1 MRNPLK
7 RREKAVTGGA
17 DVAAAMQN
25 GGSAFPRGNGLAPFQ
40 LGAAARQRIMDAY
53 TTAQD
58 ASFAWIYAN
67 SPAVRTVIDVLT
79 TNMGQLDLRLYEEI
93 SESERQPRPDHPAA
107 LSLRYPNETT
117 TSDSWLRS
125 FVKDF
130 LIHDN
135 AITVLL
141 PASGDQL
148 TLIWL
153 PAHKFEYLGS
163 NMLTV
168 EKYRFWRPE
177 GWGYQDFTPDQ
188 IMHWKGENPEDP
200 RIGVSRLQTLRDVI
214 AEDVAYQAATVE
226 LAKNGLDGPIWIG
239 RPLDAPEI
247 SNQAMELMEEDIANR
262 MKQRNRKPLIFAEGM
277 EVHSF
282 GVTPRDAQMADI
294 RRFAIS
300 QIANLYGVPLGMV
313 GLADDVAAA
322 RAQFVTDTLPPL
334 CEQFT
339 RFLNQRILVRVYN
352 WMDGCFELDLDEKRM
367 SDDRLKALT
376 SATGRAVLLTNE
388 ARAKLNLPPVDTGD
402 ELITPLN
409 VVVGDNPKPSPQ
421 VMPPQQPGQPPQDG
435 SGRQEDQPPDGQPP
449 KALIKASEPL
459 PQLHPRRSAEMER
472 QRRNVEIF
480 QSVVQRHFVRL
491 GRSLNGKMLLLE
503 RNGQDP
509 ERALTKADWQRWDR
523 EFSNDLLRNLKRVVD
538 HEGGIYALKLA
549 APNEFDMAMTEH
561 YLEAMAEGAALGIN
575 DTIRH
580 EIETMGLEEAM
591 NRAAQHVA
599 SAGTSLGA
607 RSTMWAREE
616 AARQAPGFQSRVKS
630 WIADTARHAEFDGDT
645 VGIGEDWPSGFAP
658 GSAPACACS
667 MAIQ

>member
-1 MRNPLK
+1 MRNPFK
-7 RREKAVTGGA
+7 RSKAVTGGV
-17 DVAAAMQN
+17 DVAAALQN
-25 GGSAFPRGNGLAPFQ
+25 GGSAFPRGGGQAPFQ
-40 LGAAARQRIMDAY
+40 LGAAARQRILDAY

-141 PASGDQL
+141 PASGSQL

-226 LAKNGLDGPIWIG
+226 LAKSGLQEPVWVG

-247 SNQAMELMEEDIANR
+247 SNQALELMEEDLRNR
-262 MKQRNRKPLIFAEGM
+262 MRQRNSKPIVLAEGM
-277 EVHSF
+277 EFHSF
-282 GVTPRDAQMADI
+282 GVTPRDAEMMDI

-322 RAQFVTDTLPPL
+322 RSQFVTDTLPPL

-352 WMDGCFELDLDEKRM
+352 WTDGCFELDLDEKRM

-376 SATGRAVLLTNE
+376 SASGRAVMTSNE
-388 ARAKLNLPPVDTGD
+388 ARARLNLKPVDTGD
-402 ELITPLN
+402 ELVTPLN
-409 VVVGDNPKPSPQ
+409 VIVGDNPKPSPQ
-421 VMPPQQPGQPPQDG
+421 VMPPQQPGAPPQDG
-435 SGRQEDQPPDGQPP
+435 SGRQQDQMPDGQPP
-449 KALIKASEPL
+449 KALVKAEPL

-480 QSVVQRHFVRL
+480 QTVVQRHFTRL
-491 GRSLNGKMLLLE
+491 SRSLNSKMMLLE

-509 ERALTKADWQRWDR
+509 DRVLTKADWRRWDR
-523 EFSNDLLRNLKRVVD
+523 EFGNDILRNLKRVVD
-538 HEGGIYALKLA
+538 HEGGIYMLKLA

-561 YLEAMAEGAALGIN
+561 YLEAMAESAAGAIN

-580 EIETMGLEEAM
+580 EIEAVGFEEAM
-591 NRAAQHVA
+591 NRASQHVA

-616 AARQAPGFQSRVKS
+616 AARQAPGFQNRVKS
-630 WIADTARHAEFDGDT
+630 WIADTQRHAEFDGDT
-645 VGIGEDWPSGFAP
+645 VPVGEDWPAGFAP

-667 MAIQ
+667 MAIT